1 MKTKDIAMSFEEVWK
16 LATET
21 KATEFKLREQVDKKI
36 KLLIGAGYGEQEAY
50 KMLVGKVIDFR
61 TLMRWH
67 TGETTRPHPAS
78 MRKLKKLVEQ
88 EEKNASSK

>member
-1 MKTKDIAMSFEEVWK
+1 MKFEEIEK
-16 LATET
+16 LLNERKETEL
-21 KATEFKLREQVDKKI
+21 KLREQVDKKVKI
-36 KLLIGAGYGEQEAY
+36 LMSAGYGEQQAY
-50 KMLVGKVIDFR
+50 RMLVGKVVDFR